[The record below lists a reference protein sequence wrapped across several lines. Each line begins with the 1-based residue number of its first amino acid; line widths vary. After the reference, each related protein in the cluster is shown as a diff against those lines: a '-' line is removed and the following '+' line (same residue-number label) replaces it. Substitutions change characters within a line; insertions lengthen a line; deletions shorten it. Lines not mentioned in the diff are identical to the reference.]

1 MSSKSLLWGGMRIG
15 VFVAL
20 FATAGCGGYS
30 SPSNNPGSGTVPS
43 LSQLVPGSVTAG
55 SAAFTLT
62 VNGSG
67 FGSDAVVYWNGSP
80 RSTTFVSSG
89 QITAGIT
96 AADVAAKAS
105 VPITVV
111 GGGYTSSPM
120 NFTVN

>member
-1 MSSKSLLWGGMRIG
+1 MRIG

-30 SPSNNPGSGTVPS
+30 SPSNNPGSGTLPS

-67 FGSDAVVYWNGSP
+67 FGSDAVVRVREIG
-80 RSTTFVSSG
+80 
-89 QITAGIT
+89 AGT
-96 AADVAAKAS
+96 GADCVIE
-105 VPITVV
+105 V
-111 GGGYTSSPM
+111 
-120 NFTVN
+120 